1 MRTISKQD
9 FNSIGESFRKAF
21 KKAERESAFNGNRV
35 LVTIEGIKDDA
46 YSMYPLIEITNEH
59 VTVTSNGESK
69 VITDSNLKAS
79 VIVACE

>member
-9 FNSIGESFRKAF
+9 FNSLGESFRKAF
-21 KKAERESAFNGNRV
+21 KKAERDNRFNGNRV

-46 YSMYPLIEITNEH
+46 SSIYPMIEITNNH
-59 VTVTSNGESK
+59 VVVTLNGETK

-79 VIVACE
+79 VIVACD